1 MGESSTERAVT
12 TAKAGGACVGEA
24 HVIRVSG
31 RPNGET
37 RAELDEALD
46 AVYDRGGRKVAV
58 EIAEPEGVEAA
69 LDVLMLHLA
78 RFRAHGG
85 DIVIACADEPLIRS
99 ELRVERRIDDAI
111 ASLLR

>member
-1 MGESSTERAVT
+1 MGESSTERPVT

-31 RPNGET
+31 GANGET
-37 RAELDEALD
+37 RAALDQALD

-58 EIAEPEGVEAA
+58 EIAEPESAEVA
-69 LDVLMLHLA
+69 LDVLMFHLA

-85 DIVIACADEPLIRS
+85 DVVIACADEQSITSSLH
-99 ELRVERRIDDAI
+99 VEQRLDDAI